1 VILETG
7 TPDFSRAD
15 LMATA
20 PSWGAE
26 TVAKEP
32 LNYFERSEYTTL
44 FGTLWQYTL
53 AVGVLEAE
61 IM

>member
-7 TPDFSRAD
+7 TPDLSRAD
-15 LMATA
+15 LIATA

-26 TVAKEP
+26 TVVKEP
-32 LNYFERSEYTTL
+32 LNYFEKLESAKPVVILITCT
-44 FGTLWQYTL
+44 F